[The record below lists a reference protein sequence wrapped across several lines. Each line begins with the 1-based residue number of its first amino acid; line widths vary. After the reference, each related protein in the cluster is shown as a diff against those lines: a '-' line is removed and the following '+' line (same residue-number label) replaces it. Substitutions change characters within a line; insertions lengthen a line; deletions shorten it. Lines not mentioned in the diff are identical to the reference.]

1 VRRRCFHLTQQ
12 QRLQYKDTFAASPD
26 IETSR
31 LVQVLALISGWSQLA
46 FDISVAYLQSAAD
59 STFEVPVMYP
69 KGYEMTGDDGVD
81 YYYLYYTLSETEKKL
96 GWC

>member
-1 VRRRCFHLTQQ
+1 
-12 QRLQYKDTFAASPD
+12 
-26 IETSR
+26 
-31 LVQVLALISGWSQLA
+31 LA